1 MTIGVSL
8 AYVLLSSIYSSVSSL
23 LSHSWSQITVAL
35 SLVAFTSA
43 VLQVLQLNVSAS
55 VAIAALRY
63 MAQLIVVTF
72 VLRYVFVVENKW
84 TVARLARRFKQYCS
98 ESDLIVSSSTA
109 ECTPHI

>member
-8 AYVLLSSIYSSVSSL
+8 AYVSLSSIYSSVSSL
-23 LSHSWSQITVAL
+23 LSHSWSQVTVAL

-43 VLQVLQLNVSAS
+43 VFQVLQLNVGAS

-72 VLRYVFVVENKW
+72 GPAVRLCRGEYVDSRK
-84 TVARLARRFKQYCS
+84 A
-98 ESDLIVSSSTA
+98 ST
-109 ECTPHI
+109 